1 MIAIASDH
9 GGYDLKEK
17 VKQYLEKEGLAYKDF
32 GCHSKASC
40 DYPDLVRPAA
50 RAVAEGTCDRGIIIC
65 TTGIGISICA
75 NRIPGIRC
83 ALCGD
88 PVSAELTRLHND
100 ANMLSLGAG
109 VTGEFL
115 ALDIV
120 EKFLNTPFS
129 GDERHQRRISKID
142 SE

>member
-9 GGYDLKEK
+9 GGYDLKER
-17 VKQYLEKEGLAYKDF
+17 VKQYLEKAGLAYKDF
-32 GCHSKASC
+32 GCYNKDSC
-40 DYPDLVRPAA
+40 DYPDFVKPAA
-50 RAVAEGTCDRGIIIC
+50 RAVAEGVCDRGIVIC
-65 TTGIGISICA
+65 TTGIGISMCA
-75 NRIPGIRC
+75 NRIPGVRC

-109 VTGEFL
+109 VTGELL

-120 EKFLNTPFS
+120 ERFLNTPFS
-129 GDERHQRRISKID
+129 GDERHKRRIEKI
-142 SE
+142 EN

>member
-17 VKQYLEKEGLAYKDF
+17 VKEYLTKEGLEFQDF
-32 GCHSKASC
+32 GCFDKESC
-40 DYPDLVRPAA
+40 DYPDFIKPAA
-50 RAVAEGTCDRGIIIC
+50 KAVAAGSCDRGIIIC
-65 TTGIGISICA
+65 TTGIGVSICA
-75 NRIPGIRC
+75 NKVPGIRC

-88 PVSAELTRLHND
+88 PVSAKLTRLHND
-100 ANMLSLGAG
+100 ANMLSIGAG

-120 EKFLNTPFS
+120 DNFLNTPFS
-129 GDERHQRRISKID
+129 GDERHKRRIGKIEND
-142 SE
+142 

>member
-9 GGYDLKEK
+9 GGYDLKER
-17 VKQYLEKEGLAYKDF
+17 VKQYLEKKGLEYKDF
-32 GCHSKASC
+32 GCCNKESC
-40 DYPDLVRPAA
+40 DYPDFVKPAA
-50 RAVAEGTCDRGIIIC
+50 KAVAEGVCDRGIIIC
-65 TTGIGISICA
+65 TTGIGISMCA
-75 NRIPGIRC
+75 NRIPGVRC

-109 VTGEFL
+109 VTGELL

-120 EKFLNTPFS
+120 ERFLDTPFS
-129 GDERHQRRISKID
+129 GEERHRRRIEKI
-142 SE
+142 EG

>member
-9 GGYDLKEK
+9 GGYDLKER
-17 VKQYLEKEGLAYKDF
+17 VKQYLEKKGLEYKDF
-32 GCHSKASC
+32 GCYNKESC
-40 DYPDLVRPAA
+40 DYPDFVKPAA
-50 RAVAEGTCDRGIIIC
+50 KAVAEGTCDRGIVIC
-65 TTGIGISICA
+65 TTGIGISMCA
-75 NRIPGIRC
+75 NRVPGVRC

-109 VTGEFL
+109 VTGELL

-120 EKFLNTPFS
+120 EKFLETPFS
-129 GDERHQRRISKID
+129 GEERHRRRIEKI
-142 SE
+142 EG

>member
-17 VKQYLEKEGLAYKDF
+17 LKEYLKKEGFEFQDF
-32 GCHSKASC
+32 GCFNKESC
-40 DYPDLVRPAA
+40 DYPDFIKPAA
-50 RAVAEGTCDRGIIIC
+50 KAVAAGNCDRGIIIC
-65 TTGIGISICA
+65 TTGIGVSICA

-100 ANMLSLGAG
+100 ANMLSIGAG

-129 GDERHQRRISKID
+129 GDERHIRRIGKIEND
-142 SE
+142 

>member
-9 GGYDLKEK
+9 GGYDLKEQ
-17 VKQYLEKEGLAYKDF
+17 VKQYLEKKGLEYKDF
-32 GCHSKASC
+32 GCYNKESC
-40 DYPDLVRPAA
+40 DYPDFVKPAA
-50 RAVAEGTCDRGIIIC
+50 KAVAEGTCDRGIVIC
-65 TTGIGISICA
+65 TTGIGISMCA
-75 NRIPGIRC
+75 NRVPGVRC

-109 VTGEFL
+109 VTGELL

-120 EKFLNTPFS
+120 EKFLETPFS
-129 GDERHQRRISKID
+129 GEERHRRRIEKI
-142 SE
+142 EG

>member
-9 GGYDLKEK
+9 GGYDLKER
-17 VKQYLEKEGLAYKDF
+17 VKQYLEKEGTEYKDF
-32 GCHSKASC
+32 GCYSKESC
-40 DYPDLVRPAA
+40 DYPDFVKPAA
-50 RAVAEGTCDRGIIIC
+50 KAVAEGVCDRGIIIC
-65 TTGIGISICA
+65 TTGIGISMCA
-75 NRIPGIRC
+75 NRIPGVRC

-109 VTGEFL
+109 VTGELL

-120 EKFLNTPFS
+120 ERFLNTPFS
-129 GDERHQRRISKID
+129 GDERHKRRIAKI
-142 SE
+142 ENE